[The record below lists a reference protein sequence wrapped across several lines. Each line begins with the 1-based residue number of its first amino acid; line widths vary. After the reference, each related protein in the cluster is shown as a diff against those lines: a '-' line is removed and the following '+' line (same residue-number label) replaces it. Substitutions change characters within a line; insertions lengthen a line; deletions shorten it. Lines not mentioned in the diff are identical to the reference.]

1 MVKKISSKTYKI
13 GFVGMSHLGLV
24 YSIVTASK
32 GFQVLCYDIDSKKI
46 KNLQKGILNI
56 NEPGLDDLMLS
67 CNSNLEWTSNLNDIA
82 LCDIIYVSLDIKTN
96 KKGESDL
103 IQIDNYIQKLKDVV
117 NTDSEL
123 VILSQV
129 KPGFTRNIK
138 INACKI
144 YYQVETLIFG
154 NAVERALYPERIII
168 GTKEKNIMLSRKF
181 SKILK
186 SYNCPIVK
194 MNYESAELTKISINL
209 FLIAQVSTTNT
220 ISSICERIGA
230 DWNDI
235 MPALRLDK
243 RIGEHGYLSP
253 GLGISGGN
261 LERDMATTNILLKEN
276 NIKNSM
282 IDTFI
287 SNSNER
293 KKWAYNK
300 LKLCHKNLNKNLR
313 ISILGLSYK
322 ENTDSVKNSP
332 SIETLKRIPNVA
344 ISVYDPVVK
353 WNHKWHSN
361 AKVCKNLYDTLD
373 QSDVLIIFTPW
384 KEFKDIDLNRVK
396 KLMKGDLIID
406 PFNLLSKKEH
416 ILNKFQYFCFG

>member
-1 MVKKISSKTYKI
+1 MVKKILSKNYKI

-24 YSIVTASK
+24 YSIATASK
-32 GFQVLCYDIDSKKI
+32 GFRVVCYDISSKKI
-46 KNLQKGILNI
+46 KNLKKGILNI
-56 NEPGLDDLMLS
+56 NEPELDNLMLS
-67 CNSNLEWTSNLNDIA
+67 CKGNLEWTLNLNDIA
-82 LCDIIYVSLDIKTN
+82 LCDIIYISLDIKTN
-96 KKGESDL
+96 KKGKSDL
-103 IQIDNYIQKLKDVV
+103 TEIENYIQKLKDIV
-117 NTDSEL
+117 NCNSDL

-129 KPGFTRNIK
+129 KPGFTRNIR
-138 INACKI
+138 INAGNI

-168 GTKEKNIMLSRKF
+168 GVEEKDIMLSKKF
-181 SKILK
+181 TKLLK

-220 ISSICERIGA
+220 ISSICEKIGA
-230 DWNDI
+230 NWHDI
-235 MPALRLDK
+235 KPALRLDK
-243 RIGEHGYLSP
+243 RIGENGYLSP

-261 LERDMATTNILLKEN
+261 LERDMATTNLLLKEN
-276 NIKNSM
+276 QIKNSM
-282 IDTFI
+282 INSFI

-300 LKLCHKNLNKNLR
+300 LKLCHKTLNKNLK
-313 ISILGLSYK
+313 IAILGLSYK

-332 SIETLKRIPNVA
+332 SIETLKLIPKTT

-353 WNHKWHSN
+353 WNSKWHSN
-361 AKVCKNLYDTLD
+361 AKICENLYDTLY

-384 KEFKDIDLNRVK
+384 KEFKNIDLKKVK

-406 PFNLLSKKEH
+406 PYNLLSKKEN
-416 ILNKFQYFCFG
+416 ISKKFQYFSFG